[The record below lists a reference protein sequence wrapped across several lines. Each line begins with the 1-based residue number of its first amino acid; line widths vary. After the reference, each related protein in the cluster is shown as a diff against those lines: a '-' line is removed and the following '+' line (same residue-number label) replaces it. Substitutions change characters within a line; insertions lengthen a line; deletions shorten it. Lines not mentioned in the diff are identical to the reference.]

1 MEQPLVSQTL
11 QGERR
16 LTHLRPGRRLES
28 ALLAAVAALAA
39 GLRLWDLAANGF
51 GNEYYAA
58 GVRSMLQGAGLFFYN
73 AFDPAGLVS
82 LDKPPLAFWI
92 QTLFAA
98 VLGYGGWVI
107 HLPQA
112 LAGTASVVLLYFLLR
127 RPFGR
132 TVALLAAFLLALS
145 PIAVA
150 ADRSNNTDSWL
161 VLFLLLAAWLA
172 LRGRGLSFVLAM
184 AALGLAFNA
193 KMLAALICGPALLAG
208 WWLSGTRDW
217 QRRLGWMVAGGI
229 TLAVVSLS
237 WAVIFD
243 LTPER
248 LRPQAGSSE
257 SGSMLELIVVH
268 NGIERFVRD
277 RPPARTTT
285 RSTTRTPRPAAH
297 DAVPVG
303 PLRLATPMLAGQFA
317 WALPFAVLGAVL
329 AWRRRRAAVALWAG
343 WALAYGIVYSA
354 AGGIFHIYYLVT
366 LAPPLAALAAIG
378 GVELWRRSA
387 ASLALGVAATA
398 LWQAYISGTTLGW
411 TAPWIGFP
419 AVALLA
425 AVAAAWRDRR
435 LTALIGVVALLALPM
450 AWALSPIFAPGN
462 LTLPSASLP
471 RWLGMD
477 DGRGPV
483 LSRRHT
489 TQTDDPR
496 LLAFLEAQRGRAK
509 FLVATPNALLA
520 APLII
525 RSGEP
530 VVAFG
535 GSLGNDPI
543 MSLDAF
549 AERVKRGEVR
559 YVLLSFAR
567 QPADFDAW
575 VRARGR
581 PVNPALW
588 YAQPPE
594 VRRTVSLYDLGTP
607 NR

>member
-1 MEQPLVSQTL
+1 
-11 QGERR
+11 
-16 LTHLRPGRRLES
+16 
-28 ALLAAVAALAA
+28 
-39 GLRLWDLAANGF
+39 LRLWDLSANGF

-58 GVRSMLQGAGLFFYN
+58 GVRSMLQGFGLFFYN

-92 QTLFAA
+92 QTIFAA
-98 VLGYGGWVI
+98 MLGYSGWAI

-112 LAGTASVVLLYFLLR
+112 LAGTASVALLYFLLR
-127 RPFGR
+127 KPFGR
-132 TVALLAAFLLALS
+132 TVALLASFLLALS

-161 VLFLLLAAWLA
+161 VLFLLIAAWLA
-172 LRGRGLSFVLAM
+172 LRGRGLSFVFAM
-184 AALGLAFNA
+184 AALGFAFNV

-208 WWLSGTRDW
+208 WWLSTTMDW
-217 QRRLGWMVAGGI
+217 QRRLGWVFAGGMM
-229 TLAVVSLS
+229 LAVVSLS
-237 WAVIFD
+237 WPALFD

-248 LRPQAGSSE
+248 LRPQAGSSK

-277 RPPARTTT
+277 RPSAAAAAQAQPQ
-285 RSTTRTPRPAAH
+285 TPRPPAY

-329 AWRRRRAAVALWAG
+329 AWWRRRAAVALWAG
-343 WALAYGIVYSA
+343 WALTYGIVYSA
-354 AGGIFHIYYLVT
+354 AGGIFHIYYLAT

-387 ASLALGVAATA
+387 ATLALGVAATA
-398 LWQAYISGTTLGW
+398 LWQAYLTGETLGW
-411 TAPWIGFP
+411 TATWIGFP

-425 AVAAAWRDRR
+425 AAAAAWRDRR
-435 LTALIGVVALLALPM
+435 LTALIGVVGLLVLPT

-471 RWLGMD
+471 RWLGLD
-477 DGRGPV
+477 DGRGAI
-483 LSRRHT
+483 LSRKHR
-489 TQTDDPR
+489 TQSDDPK
-496 LLAFLEAQRGRAK
+496 LLAFLEAQRGNAK
-509 FLVATPNALLA
+509 FLFAAPNALLA

-530 VVAFG
+530 VIAFG
-535 GSLGNDPI
+535 GYLGNDPI
-543 MSLDAF
+543 MSLDTF

-559 YVLLSFAR
+559 YVLLSLGR
-567 QPADFDAW
+567 RPADFDAW

-588 YAQPPE
+588 YSQPPDM
-594 VRRTVSLYDLGTP
+594 RRTVNLYDLGP
-607 NR
+607 PSSAR